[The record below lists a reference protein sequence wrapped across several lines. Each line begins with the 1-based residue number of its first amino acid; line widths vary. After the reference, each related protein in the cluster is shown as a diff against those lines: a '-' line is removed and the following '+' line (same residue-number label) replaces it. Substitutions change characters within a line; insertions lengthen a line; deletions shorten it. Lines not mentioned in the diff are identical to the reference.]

1 MGGRTGSA
9 RLNIGISACFLHA
22 DAERKVFN
30 GKTLLYLEE
39 SLSHWVMS
47 QGAAAFLIPSPP
59 RGAPVALADLIAPLD
74 ALVLPGGVDVA
85 PTNYGEA
92 PLHPDWAGD
101 PVRDAYEIALL
112 RECMAQGKP
121 VLGVCRGVQ
130 LLNVALGGTLYQ
142 DIPTQV
148 PAAQRHR
155 DREVY
160 ERNFHTIAFEANSG
174 LTRLYPGMR
183 TAKINSVHHQA
194 IKSLGN
200 GLVVEARCVE
210 DGVIEA
216 VRLHGGTYAFGVQ
229 WHPEFHDPRDASL
242 LDGAPILKDF
252 LSAAGASK
260 HHS

>member
-1 MGGRTGSA
+1 MTAA

-22 DAERKVFN
+22 DPQRQVFN

-59 RGAPVALADLIAPLD
+59 RRAPLAVEDLLAPLD
-74 ALVLPGGVDVA
+74 GLVLPGGVDVA
-85 PTNYGEA
+85 PTNYGET

-112 RECMAQGKP
+112 RACMAQGKP

-148 PAAQRHR
+148 TAAHRHR
-155 DREVY
+155 DRDVY
-160 ERNFHTIAFEANSG
+160 EHNFHTIAFEPGAG
-174 LTRLYPGMR
+174 LARLYPGVR
-183 TAKINSVHHQA
+183 NAKINSVHHQA
-194 IKSLGN
+194 IKTLGKN
-200 GLVVEARCVE
+200 LAVEARCVE

-216 VRLHGGTYAFGVQ
+216 VRLQGDTYAFGVQ

-242 LDGAPILKDF
+242 LDGAPILQEF
-252 LSAAGASK
+252 LDAAMVARGAK
-260 HHS
+260 T